1 MWLTTDEGQIVNLDR
16 VQRIVVEGARV
27 VAQFDHGQLAMRLIE
42 PTKAAPQHY
51 VDQIAVALSN
61 GTLHMDLRHL

>member
-1 MWLTTDEGQIVNLDR
+1 MWVTADDGRLVNLAHVR
-16 VQRIVVEGARV
+16 QVVVDGKKVIAVLDEQAHV
-27 VAQFDHGQLAMRLIE
+27 RLIE

-61 GTLHMDLRHL
+61 GTLHVDLRHV

>member
-1 MWLTTDEGQIVNLDR
+1 MWVTADDGRLVNLDHVR
-16 VQRIVVEGARV
+16 QVVVDGKRV
-27 VAQFDHGQLAMRLIE
+27 VAVLEQQAHVGLIE

-61 GTLHMDLRHL
+61 GTLHVDLRHA